1 MRWIAAVSLVVSACA
16 SGTGVDA
23 SSVVASTS
31 GPSVSTSL
39 PSTTSTVPPTTVPPT
54 TAASAP
60 SVCEGYSEPVALG
73 SITDPDLIE
82 VSGIAI
88 GSEGVIWV
96 HNDSGSAPR
105 LWALDD
111 SGAVLRTVAV
121 SARNIDWE
129 DMSIGPGPDGVTYLY
144 LADIGDNLVRR
155 VSVTIYRFVEPAS
168 SDDRAEEV
176 ESLSVTYPGGPA
188 DAESFFVDPRTGD
201 SFIVTKT
208 PTGRSTTFR
217 IPAGAWS
224 QPSIEAQQ
232 VATIDLGVLSL
243 VTAGS
248 ISPDGSV
255 IALRTYLDV
264 WLWERGAG
272 ETVADALRGVP
283 CRAPAAA
290 EPQGEALGFDG
301 NGYLTISEGVGAV
314 IYRVGR

>member
-16 SGTGVDA
+16 TGTGVDVSPVPTA
-23 SSVVASTS
+23 TSS
-31 GPSVSTSL
+31 PSVEASL
-39 PSTTSTVPPTTVPPT
+39 PPTTSTVSPT
-54 TAASAP
+54 TALSAL
-60 SVCEGYSEPVALG
+60 SVCESYSEPMALG

-88 GSEGVIWV
+88 GSEGVVWA
-96 HNDSGSAPR
+96 HNDSGSVPR
-105 LWALDD
+105 IWALDV
-111 SGAVLRTVAV
+111 SGAVLQTVAI

-129 DMSIGPGPDGVTYLY
+129 DISIGPGPDGATYLY
-144 LADIGDNLVRR
+144 LADIGDNLRR
-155 VSVTIYRFVEPAS
+155 RASVMIHRFVEPGP
-168 SDDRAEEV
+168 SDDRAEEI
-176 ESLSVTYPGGPA
+176 ESLSVTYPGGPV

-201 SFIVTKT
+201 SFILTKT
-208 PTGRSTTFR
+208 PTGRSIAFR

-224 QPSIEAQQ
+224 QPSTEAQQ
-232 VATIDLGVLSL
+232 VATIDLGPLSL

-248 ISPDGSV
+248 ISPDGSL

-301 NGYLTISEGVGAV
+301 TGYLTISEGVGAV
-314 IYRVGR
+314 IYRVSR